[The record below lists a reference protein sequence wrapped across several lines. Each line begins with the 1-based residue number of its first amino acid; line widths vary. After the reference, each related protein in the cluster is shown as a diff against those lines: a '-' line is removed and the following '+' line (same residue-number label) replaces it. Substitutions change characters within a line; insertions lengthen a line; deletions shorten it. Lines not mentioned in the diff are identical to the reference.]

1 MLCTI
6 NGARTTELAQLGSD
20 ISRAYANGALSED
33 GYQCLW
39 EAIQERRTETRPKP
53 RAAPSGPPRGS
64 ARSLR
69 SIRSR
74 TRRRLH
80 EPRPAVSHETR
91 ARRGQ
96 WRTRVEAAQLA
107 GEIGKSV
114 HLYLFAL
121 LEIPS
126 VMRGDYCIYAD
137 AQMAR
142 RLNNVH
148 VDTVRDHR
156 KQAEKA
162 GLIEVLGHGRDHKPC
177 LVRPILDGNSVFPT
191 GNCAWPS
198 QVIVPA
204 DFLLTKEPK
213 DSPPLSPTV
222 PDAAGEGGRA
232 VDRCEDQS
240 AEPATVPSAAQV
252 SIQDTAQD
260 TNQTREAL
268 AQPPVEESAERTKP
282 PEPETAS
289 ETIQH
294 PCGPASSGRVP
305 FEELWRLNQRGW
317 IGRARTAWLRL
328 SDAQT
333 HAAKADLEAI
343 LRRGPLPEGFDYAA
357 THFAMIRRG
366 QPAAPI
372 LAPAAAPV
380 RVPERVHIRENT
392 PEWRAWQRHLG
403 RSLPVD
409 NRGGWWVSSRLP
421 PYDEGTPKQG
431 ERA

>member
-1 MLCTI
+1 MDRDPFPGT
-6 NGARTTELAQLGSD
+6 N
-20 ISRAYANGALSED
+20 
-33 GYQCLW
+33 
-39 EAIQERRTETRPKP
+39 P
-53 RAAPSGPPRGS
+53 RACT
-64 ARSLR
+64 ARSH
-69 SIRSR
+69 

-80 EPRPAVSHETR
+80 EPRPTVSHETR

-96 WRTRVEAAQLA
+96 WRARVEAAQLA
-107 GEIGKSV
+107 GEIGKGV

-142 RLNNVH
+142 RLNNIH

-177 LVRPILDGNSVFPT
+177 LVRPILDGNSVFRT

-204 DFLLTKEPK
+204 DLLLTEEPK
-213 DSPPLSPTV
+213 GPPLSPTV

-232 VDRCEDQS
+232 VDRLEDQS
-240 AEPATVPSAAQV
+240 AEPTTVPPKTAQV
-252 SIQDTAQD
+252 TV
-260 TNQTREAL
+260 QTREAL
-268 AQPPVEESAERTKP
+268 AQPPAEESAEQT
-282 PEPETAS
+282 EPETAS
-289 ETIQH
+289 QTIQQ
-294 PCGPASSGRVP
+294 PCGSASSGRVP
-305 FEELWRLNQRGW
+305 FEELWRLNPRGW

-333 HAAKADLEAI
+333 CAAKADLEAI

-372 LAPAAAPV
+372 LAPAAASV
-380 RVPERVHIRENT
+380 RAPGQVFIRENT
-392 PEWRAWQRHLG
+392 PEWRCWQRHLG
-403 RSLPVD
+403 RSMPV
-409 NRGGWWVSSRLP
+409 NSQGG
-421 PYDEGTPKQG
+421 DG
-431 ERA
+431 